1 MFIVPY
7 IHKIRSHANVIYHT
21 VKILCDAGGEALWE
35 ESDEADIVADIL
47 EPNGLIPCEGRGGIT
62 MVGDDGIAY
71 IPIDDGRTDIAGMYS
86 YEEIP
91 VGESDILC
99 WRTFIHITD
108 AAGAALLSP
117 PATFNTVLTHI
128 CSK

>member
-7 IHKIRSHANVIYHT
+7 IHKTRSHVNVIYHT
-21 VKILCDAGGEALWE
+21 VKILCDAGGEALWQ
-35 ESDEADIVADIL
+35 ESDEADIVGDIL
-47 EPNGLIPCEGRGGIT
+47 EPNGLVPC
-62 MVGDDGIAY
+62 GDSFTRVDGIVY
-71 IPIDDGRTDIAGMYS
+71 VPIDDELTNITGMYS

-108 AAGAALLSP
+108 GAGTALLSA